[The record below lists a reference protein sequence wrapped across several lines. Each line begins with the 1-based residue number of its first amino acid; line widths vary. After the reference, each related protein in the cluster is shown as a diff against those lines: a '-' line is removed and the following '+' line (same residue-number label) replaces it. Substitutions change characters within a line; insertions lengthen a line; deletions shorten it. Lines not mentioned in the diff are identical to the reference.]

1 MFMVSSMLCGLAHSL
16 FFFVAVRFLQGI
28 GGAMMVP
35 VGRIVIVRSVGKD
48 ELVTALNY
56 LTIPALL
63 GPVFG
68 PPLGGFITTYLSWRW
83 IFFINVPISILG
95 IVLALHFMDNL
106 HGDEVYPLDGFGF
119 ALSAGGL
126 SLLSFGL
133 TTINEWIIPRTLS
146 VGCVVIG
153 CVATYAYFRHARGQS
168 RPLLDLRFFKISTF
182 AAGVGGGSMFR
193 MGIGAINFL
202 LPLMFQVGFGLSA
215 LQSGLLTCASAIGAM
230 FMKTTI
236 KLLLRLYGFRTVLLA
251 NIGFAAATIAGFG
264 WFTARTSHHLIF
276 VVLLLGGCLRSLQF
290 TALNALAY
298 ADIADQD
305 VSQATSLWA
314 VAQQLSLGMGVTV
327 GAFVLQAATFLHGR
341 AQIGV
346 SDFKPTFVTLGLIAL
361 TSAYYVYI
369 MPRNAGAELAGRPR

>member
-1 MFMVSSMLCGLAHSL
+1 LAHS
-16 FFFVAVRFLQGI
+16 FEFFVIVRFLQGT

-95 IVLALHFMDNL
+95 ILLALRFMENL
-106 HGDEVYPLDGFGF
+106 HGDEIYPLDILGFV
-119 ALSAGGL
+119 LSAGGL

-133 TTINEWIIPRTLS
+133 TTINESSLVPYTIS
-146 VGCVVIG
+146 VGSIVMG
-153 CVATYAYFRHARGQS
+153 GAATYGYVRHARGQA
-168 RPLLDLRFFKISTF
+168 RPLLDLRFFKIATF
-182 AAGVGGGSMFR
+182 TAGVGGGSMFR
-193 MGIGAINFL
+193 ISIGSINFL
-202 LPLMFQVGFGLSA
+202 LPLMFQVGFGWSP

-230 FMKTTI
+230 FMKTAI
-236 KLLLRLYGFRTVLLA
+236 KLVLRVYGFRSALLA
-251 NIGFAAATIAGFG
+251 NIGVAAATIAGFG
-264 WFTARTSHHLIF
+264 WFTARTSHTIIF
-276 VVLLLGGCLRSLQF
+276 AVLLLGGCFRSLQF

-298 ADIADQD
+298 ADIADHD

-314 VAQQLSLGMGVTV
+314 VAQQLSLGMGVTL
-327 GAFVLQAATFLHGR
+327 GAFYLSAATFLHGHTHIT
-341 AQIGV
+341 AG
-346 SDFKPTFVTLGLIAL
+346 DFKPTFLAMGLTAL
-361 TSAYYVYI
+361 TSAYYVYVLS
-369 MPRNAGAELAGRPR
+369 PDAGAELAGRRK